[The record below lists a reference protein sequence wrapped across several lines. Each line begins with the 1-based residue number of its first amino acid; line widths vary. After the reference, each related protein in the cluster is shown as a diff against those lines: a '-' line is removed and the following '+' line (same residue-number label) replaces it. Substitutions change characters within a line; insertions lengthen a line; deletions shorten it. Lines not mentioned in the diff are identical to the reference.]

1 VKIKKNT
8 LSMLMRL
15 KYLSF
20 LPIVA
25 CLVACDQ
32 DELFNGNFSNNNT
45 KNPSAISETEDYFIQ
60 KIGDVVL
67 FEVDNS
73 GLTALAKLTL
83 DKQADW
89 LSLNVGYQ
97 VLIEGHAD
105 EQGTR
110 DYNLALGARRAQIV
124 KEYLISMG
132 VDPSNISIVTYGKER
147 PVENCSAEVC
157 WSQNRRAVTVVNAL
171 SKG

>member
-1 VKIKKNT
+1 MNIRKLIILFLFVGLSACEQDVLYNSNLSNANT
-8 LSMLMRL
+8 PKSKLT
-15 KYLSF
+15 
-20 LPIVA
+20 
-25 CLVACDQ
+25 
-32 DELFNGNFSNNNT
+32 DE
-45 KNPSAISETEDYFIQ
+45 SEKYFIE
-60 KIGDVVL
+60 KIGDRIL

-73 GLTALAKLTL
+73 GLTALAKTTL
-83 DKQADW
+83 DSQADW
-89 LSLNVGYQ
+89 LLINAEYQ

-124 KEYLISMG
+124 KEYLISRG
-132 VDPSNISIVTYGKER
+132 VDSNNISIVTYGKER

-157 WSQNRRAVTVVNAL
+157 WSQNRRAVTIVNAL

>member
-1 VKIKKNT
+1 MKIREVALIVILIG
-8 LSMLMRL
+8 LS
-15 KYLSF
+15 
-20 LPIVA
+20 A
-25 CLVACDQ
+25 CNQENLLNA
-32 DELFNGNFSNNNT
+32 NFSADDTN
-45 KNPSAISETEDYFIQ
+45 NPSLLKETEDYFI
-60 KIGDVVL
+60 KNIGDVVL

-89 LSLNVGYQ
+89 LSINNGYQ
-97 VLIEGHAD
+97 VLIEGHTD

-124 KEYLISMG
+124 KEYLISRG

-147 PVENCSAEVC
+147 PIENCSAEVC
-157 WSQNRRAVTVVNAL
+157 WSQNRRAVTIVNAL

>member
-1 VKIKKNT
+1 MKIREVT
-8 LSMLMRL
+8 LFVIFIS
-15 KYLSF
+15 LSACNQENF
-20 LPIVA
+20 LNA
-25 CLVACDQ
+25 
-32 DELFNGNFSNNNT
+32 NFSESDT
-45 KNPSAISETEDYFIQ
+45 KNPSLLKETEDYFV
-60 KIGDVVL
+60 KNIGDVVL

-89 LSLNVGYQ
+89 LSINNGYQ

-124 KEYLISMG
+124 KEYLISRG

-147 PVENCSAEVC
+147 PIENCSAEVC
-157 WSQNRRAVTVVNAL
+157 WSQNRRAVTIVNAL

>member
-1 VKIKKNT
+1 MNIKK
-8 LSMLMRL
+8 LIIL
-15 KYLSF
+15 F
-20 LPIVA
+20 LFVSISA
-25 CLVACDQ
+25 CEQ
-32 DELFNGNFSNNNT
+32 DVLLNGNLSNTNIPKSKIT
-45 KNPSAISETEDYFIQ
+45 DETEKYFIE
-60 KIGDVVL
+60 KIGDRIL

-73 GLTALAKLTL
+73 GLTALAKTTL
-83 DKQADW
+83 NSQADW
-89 LSLNVGYQ
+89 LLINAEYQ

-124 KEYLISMG
+124 KEYLISRG
-132 VDPSNISIVTYGKER
+132 IDPNNISIVTYGKER
-147 PVENCSAEVC
+147 PSENCSAEVC

>member
-1 VKIKKNT
+1 MIYRIIFIFFLFVGLSACEQDVLFGNNALNNKVKEKLT
-8 LSMLMRL
+8 
-15 KYLSF
+15 
-20 LPIVA
+20 
-25 CLVACDQ
+25 D
-32 DELFNGNFSNNNT
+32 
-45 KNPSAISETEDYFIQ
+45 ETEQYFIT
-60 KIGDVVL
+60 KIGDRIL

-73 GLTALAKLTL
+73 GLTALAKATL
-83 DKQADW
+83 NSQADW
-89 LSLNVGYQ
+89 LLLNLEYQ

-110 DYNLALGARRAQIV
+110 DYNLALGARRAQMV
-124 KEYLISMG
+124 KEYLISRG
-132 VDPSNISIVTYGKER
+132 VDPNKISIVTYGKER

>member
-1 VKIKKNT
+1 MNIRKLIILFLFVGLSACEQDVLYNSNLSNANT
-8 LSMLMRL
+8 PKSKLT
-15 KYLSF
+15 
-20 LPIVA
+20 
-25 CLVACDQ
+25 
-32 DELFNGNFSNNNT
+32 DE
-45 KNPSAISETEDYFIQ
+45 SEKYFIE
-60 KIGDVVL
+60 KIGDRIL

-73 GLTALAKLTL
+73 GLTALAKTTL
-83 DKQADW
+83 DSQADW
-89 LSLNVGYQ
+89 LLINAEYQ

-124 KEYLISMG
+124 KEYLISRG
-132 VDPSNISIVTYGKER
+132 VDPNNISIVTYGKER

-157 WSQNRRAVTVVNAL
+157 WSQNRRAVTIVNAL

>member
-1 VKIKKNT
+1 MFVNNA
-8 LSMLMRL
+8 L
-15 KYLSF
+15 
-20 LPIVA
+20 
-25 CLVACDQ
+25 
-32 DELFNGNFSNNNT
+32 NNNLKEKLT
-45 KNPSAISETEDYFIQ
+45 DETEQYFIT
-60 KIGDVVL
+60 KIGDRIL

-73 GLTALAKLTL
+73 CLTALAKATL
-83 DKQADW
+83 NSQADW
-89 LSLNVGYQ
+89 LLLNSEYQ

-110 DYNLALGARRAQIV
+110 DYNLALGARRAQMV
-124 KEYLISMG
+124 KEYLISRG
-132 VDPSNISIVTYGKER
+132 VDPNKISIVTYGKER